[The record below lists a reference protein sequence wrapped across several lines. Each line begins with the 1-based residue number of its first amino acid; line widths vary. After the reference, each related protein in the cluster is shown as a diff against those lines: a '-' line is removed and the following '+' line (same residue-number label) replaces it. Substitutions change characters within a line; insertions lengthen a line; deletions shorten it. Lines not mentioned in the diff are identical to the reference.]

1 MSATHSV
8 QLSWNSWAGIPYRNG
23 DFFFFLKK
31 GKINQYIKII
41 TISITTAQI
50 MNPSAL
56 SSTEHKNF
64 IYNDLI
70 VYAFIISWWN
80 RNWKT
85 LNVSK
90 YLNSGWHS
98 LLKLPE
104 CKCLQC
110 WPGWRRLLKLRRS
123 FQPVA
128 ICGSLF
134 GLPGLVLSI
143 LAPRFHLPAGR
154 STSEFLS
161 FLVFDVPR
169 SERVFAPR
177 EDAFYCLDLLNGAH
191 SLRCRPSRCRFL
203 LSLLNL
209 MMPFGQVLIFTHL
222 EGTT

>member
-1 MSATHSV
+1 MSATQSV
-8 QLSWNSWAGIPYRNG
+8 QLGWNSWAGIPYRNG
-23 DFFFFLKK
+23 DFFFLKK

-143 LAPRFHLPAGR
+143 LAPRFRLPAGR

-161 FLVFDVPR
+161 FWSLMCPALSECLLPGRTRFIAWICLMEHTACAAVPATDVFCLVGWIWWCR
-169 SERVFAPR
+169 
-177 EDAFYCLDLLNGAH
+177 LDK
-191 SLRCRPSRCRFL
+191 F
-203 LSLLNL
+203 
-209 MMPFGQVLIFTHL
+209 
-222 EGTT
+222 